1 MNSSLAIAD
10 TGFSTTVR
18 NSTGNHKKL
27 YGKSKFLHKEH
38 FFTLA
43 GYGVLLV
50 TECGKVGYKPEF
62 VINSIVVIDD
72 GELSV
77 VLLIVFRT
85 I

>member
-1 MNSSLAIAD
+1 MLSSVPLR
-10 TGFSTTVR
+10 GTVR

-27 YGKSKFLHKEH
+27 YGKSKFLHKER
-38 FFTLA
+38 FFTLV

-50 TECGKVGYKPEF
+50 TECEKVGYKPEF
-62 VINSIVVIDD
+62 VINSIAVVDD

-77 VLLIVFRT
+77 VLLIVFRA

>member
-1 MNSSLAIAD
+1 MLDSVSLQ
-10 TGFSTTVR
+10 GTVR

-27 YGKSKFLHKEH
+27 YGKSKFLHKER
-38 FFTLA
+38 FFTLV

-50 TECGKVGYKPEF
+50 TECEKVGYKPEF
-62 VINSIVVIDD
+62 VINSIAVDD

-77 VLLIVFRT
+77 VLLIVFRA

>member
-1 MNSSLAIAD
+1 MLGSVPLR
-10 TGFSTTVR
+10 GTVR

-27 YGKSKFLHKEH
+27 YGKSKFLHKER
-38 FFTLA
+38 FFTLV

-50 TECGKVGYKPEF
+50 TECEKVGYPEF
-62 VINSIVVIDD
+62 VINSIAVVDD

-77 VLLIVFRT
+77 VLLIVFRA